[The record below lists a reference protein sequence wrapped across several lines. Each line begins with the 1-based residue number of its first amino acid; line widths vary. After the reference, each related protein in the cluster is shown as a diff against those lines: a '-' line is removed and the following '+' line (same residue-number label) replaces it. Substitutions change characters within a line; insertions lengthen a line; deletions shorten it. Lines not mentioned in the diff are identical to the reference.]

1 MALGSAVL
9 LGLYDVTKKLAL
21 SKNSVL
27 NVLLAATALSTLF
40 CSPVLVTQPGTW
52 MDHLSL
58 VMKAVLVT
66 ASWVSGMV
74 GLKMLPITIVS
85 TLKASRPFLVVVFS
99 IILFGE
105 RLNLWQWG
113 GVVLALIAVVMLAGV
128 SNAEGIRF
136 SRNKGVWAMALSIL
150 AGVAS
155 ALYDKFIIQGMEPFF
170 MQGWSNF
177 YITLLLC
184 LCVLFK
190 KRHDGEA
197 FKKLQPDWMLLAIAV
212 LITAADA
219 LYFLS
224 LKQDGALLSVISLA
238 RRSSVIV
245 TFAVGA
251 IFFKEKNIKGKAAAL
266 SVLMCGIV
274 LLLIGSL

>member
-190 KRHDGEA
+190 KRHDGES
-197 FKKLQPDWMLLAIAV
+197 FKRLQPDWMLLAIAV

>member
-136 SRNKGVWAMALSIL
+136 SRNKGIWAMALSIL

-251 IFFKEKNIKGKAAAL
+251 IFFKEKNIKGKVAAL

>member
-136 SRNKGVWAMALSIL
+136 SRNKGIWAMALSIL

>member
-224 LKQDGALLSVISLA
+224 LKQDGALLSVISLV

>member
-9 LGLYDVTKKLAL
+9 LGLYDVAKKIAL
-21 SKNSVL
+21 SRNSVL

-40 CSPVLVTQPGTW
+40 LSPVLFLHPGTW
-52 MDHLSL
+52 MDHLCL

-66 ASWVSGMV
+66 SSWISGMV

-85 TLKASRPFLVVVFS
+85 TLKASRPFLVVIFS

-113 GVVLALIAVVMLAGV
+113 GVTLALVAVVMLAGT
-128 SNAEGIRF
+128 SSAEGINF
-136 SRNKGVWAMALSIL
+136 SRNKGIWAMALSIL

-155 ALYDKFIIQGMEPFF
+155 ALYDKFIMRGMEPFF
-170 MQGWSNF
+170 VQAWSNF

-184 LCVLFK
+184 FCVLYK
-190 KRHDGEA
+190 KRRDGDSFKA
-197 FKKLQPDWMLLAIAV
+197 FCPDWTLLAIAV

-238 RRSSVIV
+238 RRSSVII

-251 IFFKEKNIKGKAAAL
+251 VFFKEKNIKSKAAAL
-266 SVLMCGIV
+266 SVLLCGMA
-274 LLLIGSL
+274 LLLIGS